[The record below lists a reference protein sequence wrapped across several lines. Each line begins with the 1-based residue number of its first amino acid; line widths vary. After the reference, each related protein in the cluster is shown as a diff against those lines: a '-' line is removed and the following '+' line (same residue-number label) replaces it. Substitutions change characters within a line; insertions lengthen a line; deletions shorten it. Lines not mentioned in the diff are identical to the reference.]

1 MEVEEYL
8 GRSRLYRRLRAGPHG
23 QFVERYAARLVEQR
37 IVWHGTWRCLNVVGG
52 LLSWIAG
59 RRYKLV
65 DLDEQVVEQY
75 LRHRGGRQSIQAG
88 DRAALKRWLSV
99 LREEGAIAPL
109 VLPPLTPHE
118 RIFKEFL
125 PAIRARLGPEVHRPP
140 SPSHPQVPARGVLR
154 RPGPLCKISQEDAIR
169 YVERHAQD
177 WSPGT
182 GKAMCWSLRAFLRYL
197 HHRRL
202 NSRSLADCVPSMRR
216 WKLATLPTHLPAA
229 QVRKALDGCDRET
242 VMGRRDYAIL
252 LLLAKLGLRADE
264 VATLTLDDIDWR
276 ASEILVRAKGRQ
288 RARMPIP
295 PDVGAA
301 IVAYLRN
308 GRPKSSCRRLF
319 VRTLAP
325 HVGFASGCA
334 ITMIAKAALDRVGI
348 EGCAHR
354 GAHIF
359 RHSLATELLRSGA
372 TLSEIGQLLRHE
384 SDVRGFARHVAN
396 FDPRTEVSPVGMLP
410 GWKRAKPYVYSDA
423 EIDALLTAALALPP
437 ADGLRRWTYH
447 TLFGLIAVTGI
458 RISEAMGLE
467 RDDVDL
473 DAGVLTVRLT
483 KFGKSRLVP
492 LHPTTRTALRD
503 YAHRRDAL
511 LGSRCGSTFFVAEQ
525 GGRLL
530 HQYVHRVFWRLS

>member
-1 MEVEEYL
+1 M
-8 GRSRLYRRLRAGPHG
+8 
-23 QFVERYAARLVEQR
+23 
-37 IVWHGTWRCLNVVGG
+37 
-52 LLSWIAG
+52 
-59 RRYKLV
+59 
-65 DLDEQVVEQY
+65 
-75 LRHRGGRQSIQAG
+75 
-88 DRAALKRWLSV
+88 

-118 RIFKEFL
+118 RIFKEFDAYLRSERGLAPRSIVRHL
-125 PAIRARLGPEVHRPP
+125 PVIRRFLHEVC
-140 SPSHPQVPARGVLR
+140 SGGAAA
-154 RPGPLCKISQEDAIR
+154 LCKINQGDVIR

-197 HHRRL
+197 HHRGL
-202 NSRSLADCVPSMRR
+202 NARPLADCVPSMRR
-216 WKLATLPTHLPAA
+216 WKLATLPTYLPAA

-384 SDVRGFARHVAN
+384 SHDTTRIY
-396 FDPRTEVSPVGMLP
+396 
-410 GWKRAKPYVYSDA
+410 AKVD
-423 EIDALLTAALALPP
+423 IDALRTLSLPWP
-437 ADGLRRWTYH
+437 G
-447 TLFGLIAVTGI
+447 
-458 RISEAMGLE
+458 
-467 RDDVDL
+467 
-473 DAGVLTVRLT
+473 GV
-483 KFGKSRLVP
+483 
-492 LHPTTRTALRD
+492 
-503 YAHRRDAL
+503 
-511 LGSRCGSTFFVAEQ
+511 Q
-525 GGRLL
+525 
-530 HQYVHRVFWRLS
+530 

>member
-1 MEVEEYL
+1 
-8 GRSRLYRRLRAGPHG
+8 
-23 QFVERYAARLVEQR
+23 
-37 IVWHGTWRCLNVVGG
+37 
-52 LLSWIAG
+52 
-59 RRYKLV
+59 LV
-65 DLDEQVVEQY
+65 DLDEQVVERY
-75 LRHRGGRQSIQAG
+75 LRHRGRRQSIQPG

-99 LREEGAIAPL
+99 LREEGAITPL

-118 RIFKEFL
+118 RIFKEFDAYL
-125 PAIRARLGPEVHRPP
+125 RSERGLAPRSIVRHLAVIRRFLHEVC
-140 SPSHPQVPARGVLR
+140 SGGAGA
-154 RPGPLCKISQEDAIR
+154 LCKISQEDVIR

-197 HHRRL
+197 HHRGL
-202 NSRSLADCVPSMRR
+202 NSRPLADCVPSMRR
-216 WKLATLPTHLPAA
+216 WKLATLPTYLPAA

-264 VATLTLDDIDWR
+264 VATLTLDDIHWR
-276 ASEILVRAKGRQ
+276 TSEILVRAKGRQ

-295 PDVGAA
+295 PDIGAA

-308 GRPKSSCRRLF
+308 GRAKSSCRRLF

-334 ITMIAKAALDRVGI
+334 ITMTAKAALDRVGI

-384 SDVRGFARHVAN
+384 NQDTTRIY
-396 FDPRTEVSPVGMLP
+396 
-410 GWKRAKPYVYSDA
+410 AKVD
-423 EIDALLTAALALPP
+423 IDALRALSLPWP
-437 ADGLRRWTYH
+437 G
-447 TLFGLIAVTGI
+447 
-458 RISEAMGLE
+458 
-467 RDDVDL
+467 
-473 DAGVLTVRLT
+473 GV
-483 KFGKSRLVP
+483 
-492 LHPTTRTALRD
+492 
-503 YAHRRDAL
+503 
-511 LGSRCGSTFFVAEQ
+511 Q
-525 GGRLL
+525 
-530 HQYVHRVFWRLS
+530 